1 MTSNHNPGLTSKKP
15 KISEGQLEPL
25 FRRLNLAHTRRIYE
39 DIADRAEKEDWSY
52 RDFLALLLAE
62 EVAHRKQTRL
72 QRFTRKAH
80 FPFFKTIDEF
90 DFSLQTTLRQSLL
103 GSYLGPDF
111 VTEGRS
117 LILYGKTGRGK
128 THLAVA
134 IGYRAIQNGFETL
147 FTTAAEL
154 IEDLSN
160 ASKQGHLQESLTTY
174 THPHVLVID
183 EVGYLTYGP
192 DAANV
197 LFHVVNDRHLRK
209 RPMIFTT
216 NKPLNQWGKVLHDE
230 DMAAAILDRVLER
243 GRFIH
248 LDGPSGRTRHLNLEE
263 ILPAGTDRARIS
275 GIDVPEF
282 PEPTRIHKLAHK
294 KAKNKVCNAAADP
307 SRADTQTTVNCR
319 EQAFSQVTRLLVITR
334 FIANYPIGSP
344 VSGLLTIR
352 SELTAASTADQ
363 VHACQMMTEVHTVS
377 IVAKNTYAG

>member
-1 MTSNHNPGLTSKKP
+1 MSGKNNQSIP
-15 KISEGQLEPL
+15 KAGKSAELSESQLEA
-25 FRRLNLAHTRRIYE
+25 FCKRLNLAHMRRIYQQVV
-39 DIADRAEKEDWSY
+39 DQAEKESWSY

-72 QRFTRKAH
+72 QRCTRSAH

-90 DFSLQTTLRQSLL
+90 DFTLQSSLRQSLL

-147 FTTAAEL
+147 CTTAAEL

-160 ASKQGHLQESLTTY
+160 ASAKGRLQQSLLTY
-174 THPHVLVID
+174 TRPHVLLVD
-183 EVGYLTYGP
+183 EIGYLSYGP

-216 NKPLNQWGKVLHDE
+216 NKPLSEWGKVLHDE
-230 DMAAAILDRVLER
+230 DLASAILYRVLER

-248 LDGPSGRTRHLNLEE
+248 LDGPSGRTRHLNLEQVSSSKAE
-263 ILPAGTDRARIS
+263 RLRIS
-275 GIDVPEF
+275 GINGSQF
-282 PEPTRIHKLAHK
+282 PEPTLHVANQYHMRIGGVALYRQLLAVFCQIEK
-294 KAKNKVCNAAADP
+294 GDRLTCKVG
-307 SRADTQTTVNCR
+307 
-319 EQAFSQVTRLLVITR
+319 ELLW
-334 FIANYPIGSP
+334 
-344 VSGLLTIR
+344 
-352 SELTAASTADQ
+352 
-363 VHACQMMTEVHTVS
+363 
-377 IVAKNTYAG
+377 

>member
-1 MTSNHNPGLTSKKP
+1 MTLTSKKP

-154 IEDLSN
+154 IEELSN

-209 RPMIFTT
+209 RPLIFTT

-230 DMAAAILDRVLER
+230 GMAAAILDRVLER

-248 LDGPSGRTRHLNLEE
+248 LDGPSGRTRHLNQEE

-282 PEPTRIHKLAHK
+282 PEPT
-294 KAKNKVCNAAADP
+294 
-307 SRADTQTTVNCR
+307 
-319 EQAFSQVTRLLVITR
+319 QV
-334 FIANYPIGSP
+334 
-344 VSGLLTIR
+344 IR
-352 SELTAASTADQ
+352 
-363 VHACQMMTEVHTVS
+363 
-377 IVAKNTYAG
+377 

>member
-1 MTSNHNPGLTSKKP
+1 MRSFYVLLFLPSRAVFAAARSGQGRAAFRARRERTLDGEERCERIGEGGKDLARKSGISTSWRTTMTAKDHKPDLSSKIP
-15 KISEGQLEPL
+15 KLSEGQLEPL
-25 FRRLNLAHTRRIYE
+25 FQRLNLAHTRRIYQAV
-39 DIADRAEKEDWSY
+39 ADRAEKENWTY

-90 DFSLQTTLRQSLL
+90 DFSLQSSLRQSLL

-111 VTEGRS
+111 VIEGRS

-128 THLAVA
+128 THLAIA
-134 IGYRAIQNGFETL
+134 IGYRAIQNGFET
-147 FTTAAEL
+147 FCTTAAEL

-160 ASKQGHLQESLTTY
+160 ASQRGQLHERLLTY
-174 THPHVLVID
+174 TRPHVLVID
-183 EVGYLTYGP
+183 EVGYLTYGQ

-216 NKPLNQWGKVLHDE
+216 NKPLSEWGKVLHDE
-230 DMAAAILDRVLER
+230 DLAAAILDRVLER

-263 ILPAGTDRARIS
+263 ALPAKSERVRIS
-275 GIDVPEF
+275 GNNGSEF
-282 PEPTRIHKLAHK
+282 PEPTTGTRNPAAFRHFVLA
-294 KAKNKVCNAAADP
+294 
-307 SRADTQTTVNCR
+307 R
-319 EQAFSQVTRLLVITR
+319 
-334 FIANYPIGSP
+334 
-344 VSGLLTIR
+344 VSGLIP
-352 SELTAASTADQ
+352 
-363 VHACQMMTEVHTVS
+363 
-377 IVAKNTYAG
+377 K

>member
-1 MTSNHNPGLTSKKP
+1 MRKEQVRKNPRETLLTPKQDDHTSKNLEL
-15 KISEGQLEPL
+15 SEGQLEAH
-25 FRRLNLAHTRRIYE
+25 FRRLNLAHTRRIYKE
-39 DIADRAEKEDWSY
+39 VADRAEKEGWSY

-62 EVAHRKQTRL
+62 EVARRKQTRL
-72 QRFTRKAH
+72 QRCTRSAH

-90 DFSLQTTLRQSLL
+90 DFALQSTLRESVIGSCL
-103 GSYLGPDF
+103 GLDF

-117 LILYGKTGRGK
+117 LILHGKTGRGK

-160 ASKQGHLQESLTTY
+160 ASKRGNLQESLTTY

-216 NKPLNQWGKVLHDE
+216 NKQLNDWGKVLHDE
-230 DMAAAILDRVLER
+230 DMAAAILDRILER

-248 LDGPSGRTRHLNLEE
+248 LDGPSGRTRHLNPEE
-263 ILPAGTDRARIS
+263 TLPENTKRLRIS
-275 GIDVPEF
+275 GIGGSEF
-282 PEPTRIHKLAHK
+282 PEPTSPAVAFAFVAFCGLLLLLVASCGPLRLFVAFGSHCPKLSQIVLICPILSCENFQFVSKEYQEPRHR
-294 KAKNKVCNAAADP
+294 NCESSSHSL
-307 SRADTQTTVNCR
+307 SRA
-319 EQAFSQVTRLLVITR
+319 I
-334 FIANYPIGSP
+334 
-344 VSGLLTIR
+344 
-352 SELTAASTADQ
+352 
-363 VHACQMMTEVHTVS
+363 
-377 IVAKNTYAG
+377 

>member
-1 MTSNHNPGLTSKKP
+1 MRDKSHDQETVSKTP
-15 KISEGQLEPL
+15 KLSEGQLEPL
-25 FRRLNLAHTRRIYE
+25 FRRLNLAHTRRIYQ
-39 DIADRAEKEDWSY
+39 DVADRAEKENWSY

-72 QRFTRKAH
+72 QRCTRQAH

-147 FTTAAEL
+147 CTTAAEL
-154 IEDLSN
+154 VEELSN
-160 ASKQGHLQESLTTY
+160 ASKKGCLQEFLLTY
-174 THPHVLVID
+174 THPHVLVVD
-183 EVGYLTYGP
+183 ELGYLTYGP

-216 NKPLNQWGKVLHDE
+216 NKPLSEWGKVLHDE
-230 DMAAAILDRVLER
+230 DLATAILDRILER
-243 GRFIH
+243 GRLIH

-263 ILPAGTDRARIS
+263 VLPAASERARIS
-275 GIDVPEF
+275 GIRVPEF
-282 PEPTRIHKLAHK
+282 PEPTPVL
-294 KAKNKVCNAAADP
+294 
-307 SRADTQTTVNCR
+307 SRFVR
-319 EQAFSQVTRLLVITR
+319 KGGFS
-334 FIANYPIGSP
+334 
-344 VSGLLTIR
+344 
-352 SELTAASTADQ
+352 TAAKLIPVKPGLFDHVTFPD
-363 VHACQMMTEVHTVS
+363 
-377 IVAKNTYAG
+377 NTRMVKAPAPHWGQCMPRLTFPDHDLI